1 MFILNL
7 AAFDFLMLSKMPYL
21 IGNSFVEYFVGYE
34 TGCTIYA
41 AIGSFSGI
49 GGAITNAMIAFDR
62 YK

>member
-7 AAFDFLMLSKMPYL
+7 AAFDFLMLTKFPFL
-21 IGNSFVEYFVGYE
+21 ISNSFVEYFIGYE
-34 TGCTIYA
+34 TGCTIYGA
-41 AIGSFSGI
+41 VGSFSGI